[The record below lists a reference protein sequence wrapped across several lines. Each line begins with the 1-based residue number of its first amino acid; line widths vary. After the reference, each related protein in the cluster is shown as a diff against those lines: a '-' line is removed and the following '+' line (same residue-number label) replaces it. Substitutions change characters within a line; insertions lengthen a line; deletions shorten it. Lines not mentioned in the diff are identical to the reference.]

1 MTLSTLSIFSKICLI
16 LQTDFCLIVTLLLFP
31 QSSGMQHPSRTCQ
44 RSVLSRQPLALR
56 PSSWITP
63 SPIFFSSVRLARG
76 LMTCHLS
83 LQSAD
88 CEALLSPQHCWG
100 GGRLRRGRRAGERAF
115 PSLLLA
121 PKPSLTPSPASW
133 RMLQGGAAPSS
144 EGLWLGRGDA
154 ARWQS
159 ALVPRRTGGSGPAAP
174 ACCLITPAEA
184 FPALPG
190 RAGQCDH
197 ASGFLA
203 RTALPLAQRQRSPSP
218 PENSA
223 PFKKSHQKPARPAA
237 RTALS
242 PARDGWPTGAAAG
255 AAEQRIWGKSTAP
268 TAEFSWEFWL
278 QGSRPEERK
287 QLLIEARSHKTA
299 TLLASQGK
307 ECSHLLSVCL
317 GKKKNLCRTSPVFS
331 TESQLQCSPASSL
344 IQQMGLFL
352 INLFLS

>member
-100 GGRLRRGRRAGERAF
+100 GGRLRRGRRAGEK
-115 PSLLLA
+115 SLSILLLLLLA
-121 PKPSLTPSPASW
+121 LEPSHKAEPGRGCSREEQHPSLGGCCLAEGTLAV
-133 RMLQGGAAPSS
+133 QGSVTKCGGTLEA
-144 EGLWLGRGDA
+144 
-154 ARWQS
+154 
-159 ALVPRRTGGSGPAAP
+159 GGSGPAAP

-190 RAGQCDH
+190 RARQCDH

-203 RTALPLAQRQRSPSP
+203 RRGLPLAQSQHSPSP

-223 PFKKSHQKPARPAA
+223 PF
-237 RTALS
+237 
-242 PARDGWPTGAAAG
+242 
-255 AAEQRIWGKSTAP
+255 
-268 TAEFSWEFWL
+268 
-278 QGSRPEERK
+278 
-287 QLLIEARSHKTA
+287 
-299 TLLASQGK
+299 
-307 ECSHLLSVCL
+307 
-317 GKKKNLCRTSPVFS
+317 
-331 TESQLQCSPASSL
+331 
-344 IQQMGLFL
+344 
-352 INLFLS
+352 